1 MKTERKLNTEWTTPY
16 LRICRCRRPSCGSP
30 YRRWPATSSRSSTI
44 WPIPSFVGQTGDD
57 FRWRPSRLTS
67 PVFMALTALGILF
80 GIGGGSFISRQLG
93 ERKPENA
100 CKASALCF
108 WGQSGAGRPVSR
120 RRDCCSCRSSLRCS
134 APRQKPTRSR
144 STICGSSCSARP
156 QSCFPTRSDSSSA
169 RRARPNVRC
178 SE

>member
-44 WPIPSFVGQTGDD
+44 WPIPSSSARPGDE
-57 FRWRPSRLTS
+57 FQVAAVTLTS

-108 WGQSGAGRPVSR
+108 WGSLGLGVLFLAAGIA
-120 RRDCCSCRSSLRCS
+120 
-134 APRQKPTRSR
+134 APAA
-144 STICGSSCSARP
+144 ARYA
-156 QSCFPTRSDSSSA
+156 A
-169 RRARPNVRC
+169 RRLGRNLRVHARLSADHPARLARNPAFQHARTAHPRGGRGPNVRC